1 MTHRLPAWSLFAA
14 LIAMA
19 GLPIYIHA
27 PKVYVD
33 SYGVSLASL
42 GLTLAALRLI
52 DVVQDP
58 ALGWLAEATR
68 RHRATGVA
76 LATIIMALSLA
87 ALFAI
92 PPLLSPLLWFALC
105 LTGLFSAFSFLT
117 ICFYAEGVAK
127 AATLGPQGHIRL
139 AGWREGGSLLGVC
152 LAATAP
158 VALAPFTDQPF
169 VLFAALFAAVALL
182 ATLAMRTEWQGHPAA
197 PTPNPLSLFRPVLSD
212 PLSRRLLLIALL
224 NAAPV
229 AVTSTL
235 FLFFVESRLT
245 LPGWE
250 GPLLLLFFLSA
261 AFSTPVWTA
270 LARRHGPKPVLLSAM
285 ALAILAFLW
294 TLMLGAGDLIP
305 FALICA
311 ASGAALG
318 ADLTLLP
325 AIFATRLTSL
335 GTGEAAAFSLW
346 SFMSKLSLALAA
358 LTVLPALQSA
368 GFAAGATNGETA
380 LNALTL
386 IYAGL
391 PCVLKIAAIV
401 ALAFTRLP
409 NPTQTKDAAP

>member
-1 MTHRLPAWSLFAA
+1 MTPRLPAWSLFAA

-27 PKVYVD
+27 PKFFVD
-33 SYGVSLASL
+33 TYGISLASL

-58 ALGWLAEATR
+58 LLGWLAEATR
-68 RHRATGVA
+68 PRRRLTVA
-76 LATIIMALSLA
+76 IATILMAASLWG
-87 ALFAI
+87 LFAVT
-92 PPLLSPLLWFALC
+92 PPTAPLLWFALT
-105 LTGLFSAFSFLT
+105 LTVLFSAFSYLT
-117 ICFYAEGVAK
+117 ICFYAEGVTK

-158 VALAPFTDQPF
+158 VALAPLTDRPFTA
-169 VLFAALFAAVALL
+169 FALIFAAVALF
-182 ATLAMRTEWQGHPAA
+182 ATLAMHREWQGTPAE
-197 PTPNPLSLFRPVLSD
+197 PTPNPLNLFRPVLAD

-224 NAAPV
+224 NASPV

-235 FLFFVESRLT
+235 FLFFVESRLS

-250 GPLLLLFFLSA
+250 GPLLLLFFLA
-261 AFSTPVWTA
+261 AASSTPVWST
-270 LARRHGPKPVLLSAM
+270 LARRHGPRPVLLAAM
-285 ALAILAFLW
+285 TLAIVSFLW
-294 TLMLGAGDLIP
+294 TLTLVTGDLIP

-325 AIFATRLTSL
+325 AIFAQRLAQT
-335 GTGEAAAFSLW
+335 GTPEAAAFGLW
-346 SFMSKLSLALAA
+346 SFVSKLSLALAA
-358 LTVLPALQSA
+358 LTILPALQAA
-368 GFAAGATNGETA
+368 GFQTGETNSESA
-380 LNALTL
+380 LQTLTL

-391 PCVLKIAAIV
+391 PCVLKLTAIAL
-401 ALAFTRLP
+401 LARTQLTMPLKDTTR
-409 NPTQTKDAAP
+409 

>member
-1 MTHRLPAWSLFAA
+1 MTHCLPAWSLFAA

-68 RHRATGVA
+68 RHRPAGVA
-76 LATIIMALSLA
+76 AATALMSVSLA
-87 ALFAI
+87 ALFAVT
-92 PPLLSPLLWFALC
+92 PLLSPLLWFALC

-169 VLFAALFAAVALL
+169 ALFAALFAAVALL
-182 ATLAMRTEWQGHPAA
+182 ATLAMRTEWQGKPAA
-197 PTPNPLSLFRPVLSD
+197 PTPNPLRLFRPVLSD

-235 FLFFVESRLT
+235 FLFFVESRLA

-294 TLMLGAGDLIP
+294 TLMLGPGNLIP

-325 AIFATRLTSL
+325 AIFAIRLASL

-368 GFAAGATNGETA
+368 GFTAGPTNDETA
-380 LNALTL
+380 LGALTL